1 MANNVISNNG
11 KQKIS
16 KKEFRRAIL
25 EKMEAALADYKK
37 ELGEKQFS
45 TRIKK
50 ASKLF
55 SRNIEKIRKKK
66 KNKEG
71 KTAVLE
77 INDGVLIN

>member
-1 MANNVISNNG
+1 MTNNVSANG

-16 KKEFRRAIL
+16 KKEFRRAIS
-25 EKMEAALADYKK
+25 EKMEAALSEYKK

-55 SRNIEKIRKKK
+55 SRNIEKITKKK
-66 KNKEG
+66 KQKTG

-77 INDGVLIN
+77 INDGILVK

>member
-1 MANNVISNNG
+1 MANNVSTPG

-16 KKEFRRAIL
+16 KKDFRRAVL

-45 TRIKK
+45 SRIKK

-55 SRNIEKIRKKK
+55 SRKIDKIRKKK
-66 KNKEG
+66 KNKAG
-71 KTAVLE
+71 KSSVLE
-77 INDGVLIN
+77 MSDGVLVN

>member
-1 MANNVISNNG
+1 MANNVISSNG

-16 KKEFRRAIL
+16 
-25 EKMEAALADYKK
+25 KK